1 MFRRS
6 KDLESNAD
14 KITELYNK
22 YSKLMKYEAYKIL
35 GDYALSEDAVHQA
48 FIKIMN
54 NMDKVNH
61 GDEAKTR
68 NFLVI
73 VCRNIAIDILNKR
86 TYLNE
91 KSETIDF
98 ENTDDETTVVD
109 SSEPSRVL
117 IDKENVRKL
126 ANIIDKLPPIYKD
139 VIMLEKLHHKT
150 KEEIAEILG
159 ISYDAVRKRS
169 LRARNMLIE
178 ALRKEE
184 DLI

>member
-6 KDLESNAD
+6 KDLETNAD

-35 GDYALSEDAVHQA
+35 GDHALAEDAVHQA
-48 FIKIMN
+48 FIKIMSN
-54 NMDKVNH
+54 LDKVNH
-61 GDEAKTR
+61 GDESKTR

-91 KSETIDF
+91 KSETINF
-98 ENTDDETTVVD
+98 ENTDDDTIVD

-117 IDKENVRKL
+117 IDRENVRKL
-126 ANIIDKLPPIYKD
+126 AKVIDKLPPIYKD
-139 VIMLEKLHHKT
+139 VIMLEKLHHKA

-159 ISYDAVRKRS
+159 ISYEAVRKRS